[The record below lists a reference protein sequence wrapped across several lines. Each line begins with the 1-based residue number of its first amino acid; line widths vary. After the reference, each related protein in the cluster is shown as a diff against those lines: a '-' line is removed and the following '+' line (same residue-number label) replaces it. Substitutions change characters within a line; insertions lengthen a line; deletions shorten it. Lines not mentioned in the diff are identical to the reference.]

1 MRCVRMSDRPE
12 NRRPTLLELMAELER
27 LAEEQ
32 RTVDFRDTAAVEAYQ
47 QKLDALRRKIKL
59 LNQ

>member
-1 MRCVRMSDRPE
+1 MSDRPE
-12 NRRPTLLELMAELER
+12 NKRPTLLELMAELER

>member
-1 MRCVRMSDRPE
+1 MPDRPGDK
-12 NRRPTLLELMAELER
+12 RPTLLELMTELER

-47 QKLDALRRKIKL
+47 RKLEALRQKIKL
-59 LNQ
+59 LNA